1 MKRRIKSDYTSPPSA
16 DNYVDRIKEATTALK
31 SDTNRLDV
39 AVNMITVQASEL
51 LKTVRSLLDS
61 EIYPP
66 DEYNVSNP
74 DDYEW
79 FLDDS
84 IVPYDKADEYY
95 DAWEAFINVAH
106 RYGQNCDRL
115 RVFENLLD
123 KLLKQ

>member
-1 MKRRIKSDYTSPPSA
+1 MKRRIQSDYTDPPSA
-16 DNYVDRIKEATTALK
+16 DNYIPRLKEATDRVK
-31 SDTNRLDV
+31 SDSSTLDN
-39 AVNMITVQASEL
+39 AIKSISIQASEL

-61 EIYPP
+61 EIFPP
-66 DEYNVSNP
+66 DEYNVDNP
-74 DDYEW
+74 ENYEW

-84 IVPYDKADEYY
+84 IVPDDKVDEYY
-95 DAWEAFINVAH
+95 NVWEAFIDVAH